1 MGSIIPVFSFGAI
14 VVVLMICV
22 ALFTPKGPNQ
32 AVIRT
37 ALMLTLATCYLLWMI
52 TYLAQLHPLIGEC
65 CLVLVFWKT
74 NVVFLA
80 PVRTVKSKA

>member
-1 MGSIIPVFSFGAI
+1 MGSIIPVFFFGAI

-52 TYLAQLHPLIGEC
+52 TYLAQLHPLI
-65 CLVLVFWKT
+65 
-74 NVVFLA
+74 A